1 MTPTAGKLLFAL
13 AAALAAGSSWADT
26 TPVMVSLVAP
36 AQLPSWNWDV
46 AGFRLSLVYGDCR
59 DFAGLDVGVV
69 QRASGS
75 FDGLGVGGVNVVNG
89 RFRGVQ
95 AGLFNW
101 SGWAEAGS
109 GRSSVGVQYGGI
121 NYADSFFGLQ
131 SGYVNV
137 SSGTLS
143 GVQYGYV
150 NCANDLS
157 GVQCGGLIVL
167 GANVAC
173 GDFEGC
179 QIGIVNYAH
188 TMSYGAQIGILNII
202 ANNGVF
208 PVLPIINFG
217 L

>member
-13 AAALAAGSSWADT
+13 AATLAAWGSWADT
-26 TPVMVSLVAP
+26 TPVMVSLIAP

-46 AGFRLSLVYGDCR
+46 TGFRLSLVYGDCR
-59 DFAGLDVGVV
+59 DFAGFDVGVV
-69 QRASGS
+69 QRVSGS

-167 GANVAC
+167 GVNVAC

-179 QIGIVNYAH
+179 
-188 TMSYGAQIGILNII
+188 QIGILNII